1 MSLGRCDQCGI
12 NVTIDAVSIDVST
25 RMCMGYGR
33 TLQLFAMRVAVL
45 ELLRRVVIVP
55 VGGDLPLVASIQA
68 EQLSLVTSVAISDS
82 RWGR

>member
-1 MSLGRCDQCGI
+1 
-12 NVTIDAVSIDVST
+12 
-25 RMCMGYGR
+25 MCMGYGW

-55 VGGDLPLVASIQA
+55 VGGDLPLVAAIQA